1 MQLVNP
7 GNVNDPEVAQTLD
20 FLDIFFLFYE
30 VNHMDGFLSKKL
42 VSLITALTF
51 TGILSASLK
60 EVSSA
65 PNELSF
71 GEHEDVSLCTL
82 NKAIREIH
90 HSNIDR
96 ISVFIDIDDTLFS
109 HGEDFNLA
117 QKNGNFDEL
126 QLLYPDLWASLQK
139 LGNNPQID
147 VHFLTAS
154 SPWSALLMGNRLVF
168 SPVDFSPYDQ
178 WEQFPKDTSLSQVRA
193 EAVHTVLPDFVHDP
207 QQPARLVALEWAPIS
222 RETFPK
228 ASLIPIE
235 NITFQGTVNGDI
247 QEIRVSSVS
256 EIFASR
262 IPIRSQTCARI
273 FRKHTEPDGTLTFA
287 ELAAI
292 TVEQAGIIFYVA
304 INEQFN
310 DDKAR
315 ALLSFYQEQ
324 YGDASDKLAVI
335 SIDDRPNILA
345 IEAHRCQA
353 ANIPFYPIC
362 VPTHKSQ

>member
-1 MQLVNP
+1 MDGPFLGKTLGCLSMGLACSLFASPFSQDKLDVLSTESSLKAKVCIYPEEILSHQLHT
-7 GNVNDPEVAQTLD
+7 TLD
-20 FLDIFFLFYE
+20 
-30 VNHMDGFLSKKL
+30 
-42 VSLITALTF
+42 
-51 TGILSASLK
+51 
-60 EVSSA
+60 
-65 PNELSF
+65 
-71 GEHEDVSLCTL
+71 
-82 NKAIREIH
+82 AIQEAG
-90 HSNIDR
+90 IDR

-109 HGEDFNLA
+109 RGEDFNLA

-139 LGNNPQID
+139 LSNNPQID

-154 SPWSALLMGNRLVF
+154 SPWSALVTGNRLLF
-168 SPVDFSPYDQ
+168 APADFSPYDQ

-207 QQPARLVALEWAPIS
+207 QQPARLVALEWAPIL
-222 RETFPK
+222 RETFSK
-228 ASLIPIE
+228 APLTPIE
-235 NITFQGTVNGDI
+235 NIAFQSTVNGDI

-304 INEQFN
+304 INDQFN

-315 ALLSFYQEQ
+315 ALISFYQEQ
-324 YGDASDKLAVI
+324 YGDASDKPAVI

-345 IEAHRCQA
+345 IEAHRCKA